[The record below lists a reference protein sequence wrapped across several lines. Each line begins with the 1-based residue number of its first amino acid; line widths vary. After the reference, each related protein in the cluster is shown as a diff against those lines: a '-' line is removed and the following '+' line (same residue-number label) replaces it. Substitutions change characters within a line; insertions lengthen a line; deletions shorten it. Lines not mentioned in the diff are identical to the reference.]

1 MPTTIYDS
9 SKLTQRR
16 ADKAVAGQ
24 FFRNMNNSTRVF
36 YPILGIADNSNVTNA
51 RLGQMKDITKCDG
64 GYSVDYGC
72 PCPNTT
78 A

>member
-9 SKLTQRR
+9 SKLTQRK

-24 FFRNMNNSTRVF
+24 LFRNMNNGVRIFNPT
-36 YPILGIADNSNVTNA
+36 LGIADNSVVNTA

-72 PCPNTT
+72 PCPST